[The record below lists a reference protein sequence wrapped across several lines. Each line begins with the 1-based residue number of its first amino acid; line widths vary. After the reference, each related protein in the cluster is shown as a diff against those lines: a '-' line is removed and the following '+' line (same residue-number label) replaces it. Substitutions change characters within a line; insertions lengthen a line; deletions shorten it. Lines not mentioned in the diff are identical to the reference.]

1 MQGGLTLKFIKN
13 PLIYNVSYF
22 NLGDL
27 ELSLGGLSP
36 PNPPWRRDWGERLMN
51 EI

>member
-1 MQGGLTLKFIKN
+1 MQGGLTLKFNKN

-27 ELSLGGLSP
+27 EFRLGDKPTKAPRG
-36 PNPPWRRDWGERLMN
+36 DGTG
-51 EI
+51 